1 MTDSAPTEI
10 ISEGGFK
17 SVDAMRKMLKEA
29 GLRADVV
36 KPPGCDPN
44 G

>member
-10 ISEGGFK
+10 ISEGAFK
-17 SVDAMRKMLKEA
+17 SIDAMRRLLVDA
-29 GLRADVV
+29 GLRADVI